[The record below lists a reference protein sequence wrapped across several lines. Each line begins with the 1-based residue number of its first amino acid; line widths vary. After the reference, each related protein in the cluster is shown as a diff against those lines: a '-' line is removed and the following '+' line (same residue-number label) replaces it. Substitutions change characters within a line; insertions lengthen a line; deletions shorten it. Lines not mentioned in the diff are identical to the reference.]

1 MQITREIDPS
11 LEDATP
17 VRRNPSSSALLEPG
31 FPALYLEERIGSASR
46 LADRL
51 GATIERA
58 GPRSA
63 EVDRDL
69 EELHDELRRASR
81 ELEFLG
87 TEVGFGFDRRTT
99 PPRGKPIWDES
110 VDEPATGSIDP
121 APEAVVGVQSGPS
134 GVPAFCQ
141 FTATRYDRTVRQ
153 LKARRRRIFGW
164 TVGLAA
170 GISIALEVLNVLAR
184 EPMPPWWLALLPLVW
199 LIPVPFFVLAFRGT
213 QRTLRANHLETG
225 VSS

>member
-1 MQITREIDPS
+1 M
-11 LEDATP
+11 
-17 VRRNPSSSALLEPG
+17 
-31 FPALYLEERIGSASR
+31 
-46 LADRL
+46 
-51 GATIERA
+51 
-58 GPRSA
+58 
-63 EVDRDL
+63 
-69 EELHDELRRASR
+69 
-81 ELEFLG
+81 
-87 TEVGFGFDRRTT
+87 
-99 PPRGKPIWDES
+99 
-110 VDEPATGSIDP
+110 DEPATGSIDP
-121 APEAVVGVQSGPS
+121 APEAVVGVQTGPS

-199 LIPVPFFVLAFRGT
+199 LIPVPFFVLAFWGT